1 MWEKASSAKKAWGET
16 IHHSKKGEMAA
27 YAGAAVLM
35 VVHLPALGDL
45 LAWPERAARH
55 AQHTQHARPPAH
67 DETRACAVEW
77 GRQQEAPSPA
87 IVLSKPWLRWIFFV
101 MFLFCSLLTTRSCDV
116 SKSTYEYK
124 K

>member
-1 MWEKASSAKKAWGET
+1 
-16 IHHSKKGEMAA
+16 MAA
-27 YAGAAVLM
+27 YAGAAALM
-35 VVHLPALGDL
+35 VVHPPALGDL

-55 AQHTQHARPPAH
+55 AQHSQHAQPH
-67 DETRACAVEW
+67 DETRACTIKW
-77 GRQQEAPSPA
+77 GCQREAPSPA
-87 IVLSKPWLRWIFFV
+87 IVLLKPWLHWIFFV